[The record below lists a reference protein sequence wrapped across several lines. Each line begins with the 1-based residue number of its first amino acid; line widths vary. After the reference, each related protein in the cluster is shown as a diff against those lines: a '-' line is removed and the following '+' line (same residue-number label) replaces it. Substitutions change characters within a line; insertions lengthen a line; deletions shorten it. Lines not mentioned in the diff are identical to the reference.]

1 MCLLGF
7 VKFYLPLS
15 PHDALKHHF
24 TMLKTDLIFL
34 QLRIFLM
41 KIPMKLVCQYMVII
55 FNFSLTSSHLH
66 PLQAENRDSNSRL
79 VADEDD
85 KFKFRFERVK
95 GPTAIIN
102 FNMPDIRP
110 HFVSRVDLEN
120 PWVDLFHIAHTH
132 ALGGG
137 DVPLCFFLEILTL
150 SNLKWPTIG
159 HN

>member
-1 MCLLGF
+1 MCLLGL

-24 TMLKTDLIFL
+24 TILKTDLIFL
-34 QLRIFLM
+34 QFLM

-66 PLQAENRDSNSRL
+66 SLQAENRDSNSRL
-79 VADEDD
+79 VADKDD

-102 FNMPDIRP
+102 WYPSTFR
-110 HFVSRVDLEN
+110 FQSGSRK
-120 PWVDLFHIAHTH
+120 PMGGFISYCTHTSLRGWRC
-132 ALGGG
+132 AFG
-137 DVPLCFFLEILTL
+137 FFFEILTL